1 MNGEPAI
8 GHSLVRDLVPFRGR
22 RAANLVPRKLASGP
36 MPWVIAIMIALTVMA
51 AAAGLAL
58 GNLAD
63 RARADLSGALTVQ
76 IVEANAELRAT
87 QAQRAAELL
96 RADKAVAGLRVI
108 PQDELAEML
117 APWIG
122 AGGGGGDG
130 GFDAVPIPALIDVQ
144 LSTLADTAEI
154 ARLNAMLVSEI
165 PGARVDAQ
173 SDWLRPVYDALAAL
187 QYLALALIALLAL
200 TSAGA
205 VWLAAR
211 SSFANH
217 RKTVEIV
224 HLLGGTDRQ
233 IAQVFQ
239 RSVTIDAMVGGVI
252 GLALGALA
260 VWLIGGQFAAIDS
273 GMVAGGNLRRL
284 DWLVLAAIPLAGVL
298 LAMLTA
304 RITVMSALRRML

>member
-1 MNGEPAI
+1 MSGPALI
-8 GHSLVRDLVPFRGR
+8 DRTLLRDLLSFTGR
-22 RAANLVPRKLASGP
+22 RRAPLIPRHPVSGP

-76 IVEANAELRAT
+76 IVEANAELRAV
-87 QAQRAAELL
+87 QARRAAEILL
-96 RADKAVAGLRVI
+96 ADEAVASLRVI
-108 PQDELAEML
+108 PPEELQEML
-117 APWIG
+117 APWLGTSAGIG
-122 AGGGGGDG
+122 E
-130 GFDAVPIPALIDVQ
+130 AVPVPALIDVQ
-144 LSTLADTAEI
+144 LAGVADPAEI
-154 ARLNAMLVSEI
+154 ARLNARLVEAI
-165 PGARVDAQ
+165 PSARVDAQ
-173 SDWLRPVYDALAAL
+173 SDWMRPVYDALAAL
-187 QYLALALIALLAL
+187 QILVLALIVLLAL

-211 SSFANH
+211 SSFTNH

-239 RSVTIDAMVGGVI
+239 RSITIDAVVGGLI
-252 GLALGALA
+252 GFGLGAAA
-260 VWLIGGQFAAIDS
+260 VLLIGGQFAAIDS
-273 GMVAGGNLRRL
+273 GMVAGGNLRRF
-284 DWLVLAAIPLAGVL
+284 DWLLLGAIPVAGVL

-304 RITVMSALRRML
+304 RITVMMALNRML

>member
-1 MNGEPAI
+1 MSRALLI
-8 GHSLVRDLVPFRGR
+8 DRSLVRDLVPFKGR
-22 RAANLVPRKLASGP
+22 RAARLVPRNPASGP

-63 RARADLSGALTVQ
+63 RARTDLSGALTVQ
-76 IVEANAELRAT
+76 IVEANAETRA
-87 QAQRAAELL
+87 ALAKRAAEILV
-96 RADKAVAGLRVI
+96 ADPAVASLRVI
-108 PQDELAEML
+108 PREELAEML

-122 AGGGGGDG
+122 SGNDAGE
-130 GFDAVPIPALIDVQ
+130 AVPIPALIDVQ
-144 LSTLADTAEI
+144 LENVADTAEI
-154 ARLNAMLVSEI
+154 ARLNALLVDEI
-165 PGARVDAQ
+165 PQARVDAQ
-173 SDWLRPVYDALAAL
+173 SDWLRPVYDALASL
-187 QYLALALIALLAL
+187 QYLALALIALLAF

-211 SSFANH
+211 SSFNNH

-239 RSVTIDAMVGGVI
+239 RSITIDALLGGAIGLILGVLAIGVI
-252 GLALGALA
+252 GS
-260 VWLIGGQFAAIDS
+260 QFAAIDS
-273 GMVAGGNLRRL
+273 GMVAGGNLRQL

-304 RITVMSALRRML
+304 RITVMSALKRML

>member
-1 MNGEPAI
+1 MSEEAGI

-22 RAANLVPRKLASGP
+22 SAARLVPRKLASGP

-58 GNLAD
+58 GNLVD

-76 IVEANAELRAT
+76 IVEANAEVRAA
-87 QAQRAAELL
+87 QAERAAELL
-96 RADKAVAGLRVI
+96 LADEAVSGLRII
-108 PQDELAEML
+108 PPGELAELL

-122 AGGGGGDG
+122 TSGDQG
-130 GFDAVPIPALIDVQ
+130 DAVPIPALIDVQ
-144 LSTLADTAEI
+144 LSGLADTAEI
-154 ARLNAMLVSEI
+154 ARLNALLEAEI

-173 SDWLRPVYDALAAL
+173 SDWLRPVYDALASL
-187 QYLALALIALLAL
+187 QYLALALIVLLAF

-211 SSFANH
+211 SSFTNH
-217 RKTVEIV
+217 SKTVEIV

-233 IAQVFQ
+233 IARIFQ

-252 GLALGALA
+252 GLVLGVLA
-260 VWLIGGQFAAIDS
+260 VLLIGSQFGAIDS

-284 DWLVLAAIPLAGVL
+284 DWVVLAAIPVIGVL

>member
-1 MNGEPAI
+1 
-8 GHSLVRDLVPFRGR
+8 
-22 RAANLVPRKLASGP
+22 

-51 AAAGLAL
+51 ASAGLAL

-76 IVEANAELRAT
+76 IVEANAETRTALAK
-87 QAQRAAELL
+87 RAAEILTSEP
-96 RADKAVAGLRVI
+96 AVESLRVI
-108 PQDELAEML
+108 PQAELDAML

-122 AGGGGGDG
+122 TGEGLGE
-130 GFDAVPIPALIDVQ
+130 AVPVPALIDVQ
-144 LSTLADTAEI
+144 LTQVADTGEI
-154 ARLNAMLVSEI
+154 ARLNALLTEEI
-165 PGARVDAQ
+165 PQARVDAQ

-187 QYLALALIALLAL
+187 QYLALALILLLAF

-211 SSFANH
+211 SSFNNH
-217 RKTVEIV
+217 RKTVEII

-233 IAQVFQ
+233 IVQIFQ
-239 RSVTIDAMVGGVI
+239 RSVTMDALLGGGI
-252 GLALGALA
+252 GLALGAAA
-260 VWLIGGQFAAIDS
+260 VLLIGSQFAAIDS
-273 GMVAGGNLRRL
+273 GMVAGGNLRQF
-284 DWLVLAAIPLAGVL
+284 DWLVLAAIPLAGIL